1 MLRYSSKVPADVGL
15 KINFDLISKSVRE
28 TSPKV
33 IEGADLKLAGVMV
46 LLFKRE
52 EEYTV
57 ILNRRT
63 RMVEHHKG
71 EISFPGGRMEVGDEG
86 LLDTALRETFEE
98 MGISREKI
106 QVLGRID
113 DMQTKTGYM
122 IRPFVGVID
131 YPYNYRLSNEEVEE
145 VLEMPVAGLFSP
157 EYQRDEI
164 RITGKKQD
172 KAPVYVYE
180 GNVVFGATA
189 RILHNLADIIA
200 AA

>member
-46 LLFKRE
+46 LLFQRE

>member
-1 MLRYSSKVPADVGL
+1 M
-15 KINFDLISKSVRE
+15 KINFDLISKSVSE

-33 IEGADLKLAGVMV
+33 IECADLTLAGVMV
-46 LLFKRE
+46 LLFQRE

-63 RMVEHHKG
+63 RTVGHHKG
-71 EISFPGGRMEVGDEG
+71 EISFPGGRMEAGDEG

>member
-1 MLRYSSKVPADVGL
+1 MLRYSSKVPADGGL

-33 IEGADLKLAGVMV
+33 IEGADLTLAGVMV
-46 LLFKRE
+46 LLFQRE

-63 RMVEHHKG
+63 RMVGHHKG
-71 EISFPGGRMEVGDEG
+71 EISFPGGRMEAGDEG

>member
-33 IEGADLKLAGVMV
+33 IEGADLTLAGVMV
-46 LLFKRE
+46 LLFQRE

-63 RMVEHHKG
+63 RMVGHHKG
-71 EISFPGGRMEVGDEG
+71 EISFPGGRMEAGDEG

-131 YPYNYRLSNEEVEE
+131 YPYNYKLSNEEVEE
-145 VLEMPVAGLFSP
+145 VLELPVADLFSP

-164 RITGKKQD
+164 YIAGKKQA

>member
-1 MLRYSSKVPADVGL
+1 M

-28 TSPKV
+28 ISPKV
-33 IEGADLKLAGVMV
+33 IEDADLTLAGVMV
-46 LLFKRE
+46 LLFQRE

-71 EISFPGGRMEVGDEG
+71 EISFPGGRMEAGDEG

-113 DMQTKTGYM
+113 DMKTKTGYM

-131 YPYNYRLSNEEVEE
+131 YPYNYKLSNEEVEE
-145 VLEMPVAGLFSP
+145 VLELPVAGLFSP
-157 EYQRDEI
+157 ECQRDEI
-164 RITGKKQD
+164 HITGKKQA

>member
-33 IEGADLKLAGVMV
+33 IEGADLTLAGVMV
-46 LLFKRE
+46 LLFQRE

-63 RMVEHHKG
+63 RTVGHHKG
-71 EISFPGGRMEVGDEG
+71 EISFPGGRMEAGDEG

-131 YPYNYRLSNEEVEE
+131 YPYNYKLSNEEVEE
-145 VLEMPVAGLFSP
+145 VLELPVADLFSP

-164 RITGKKQD
+164 HIAGKKQA
-172 KAPVYVYE
+172 KAAVYVYE

>member
-1 MLRYSSKVPADVGL
+1 MSKVPADVGL

-33 IEGADLKLAGVMV
+33 IEDADLTLAGVMV
-46 LLFKRE
+46 LLFQRE

-71 EISFPGGRMEVGDEG
+71 EISFPGGRMEAGDEG

-113 DMQTKTGYM
+113 DMKTKTGYM

-131 YPYNYRLSNEEVEE
+131 YPYNYKLSNEEVEE
-145 VLEMPVAGLFSP
+145 VLELPVAGLFSP
-157 EYQRDEI
+157 ECQRDEI
-164 RITGKKQD
+164 HITGKKQAKSGVEVSVRSEIWVGQKSAR
-172 KAPVYVYE
+172 KAVSKFP
-180 GNVVFGATA
+180 
-189 RILHNLADIIA
+189 
-200 AA
+200 

>member
-1 MLRYSSKVPADVGL
+1 MLRYSSKVPADGGL

-33 IEGADLKLAGVMV
+33 IEGADLTLAGVMV
-46 LLFKRE
+46 LLFQRE

-63 RMVEHHKG
+63 RMVGHHKG
-71 EISFPGGRMEVGDEG
+71 EISFPGGRMEAGDEG

-131 YPYNYRLSNEEVEE
+131 YPYNYKLSNEEVEE
-145 VLEMPVAGLFSP
+145 VLELPVADLFSP

-164 RITGKKQD
+164 HIADKKQA

>member
-33 IEGADLKLAGVMV
+33 IEGADLTLAGVMV
-46 LLFKRE
+46 LLFQRE

-63 RMVEHHKG
+63 RMVGHHKG
-71 EISFPGGRMEVGDEG
+71 EISFPGGRMEAGDEG

>member
-33 IEGADLKLAGVMV
+33 IEGADLTLAGVMV
-46 LLFKRE
+46 LLFQRE

-63 RMVEHHKG
+63 RMVGHHKG
-71 EISFPGGRMEVGDEG
+71 EISFPGGRMEAGDEG

-131 YPYNYRLSNEEVEE
+131 YPYNYKLSNEEVEE
-145 VLEMPVAGLFSP
+145 VLELPVADLFSP

-164 RITGKKQD
+164 HITGKKQD

>member
-33 IEGADLKLAGVMV
+33 IEDADLTLAGVMV
-46 LLFKRE
+46 LLFQRE

-63 RMVEHHKG
+63 RTVGHHKG
-71 EISFPGGRMEVGDEG
+71 EISFPGGRMEAGDEG

-131 YPYNYRLSNEEVEE
+131 YPYNYKLSNEEVEE
-145 VLEMPVAGLFSP
+145 VLELPVADLFSP

-164 RITGKKQD
+164 HIAGKKQA

>member
-1 MLRYSSKVPADVGL
+1 MLRYSSSVPADVGL
-15 KINFDLISKSVRE
+15 RINFELISKSVRRA
-28 TSPKV
+28 SPKT
-33 IEGADLKLAGVMV
+33 IQGAGLKPAGVMV
-46 LLFKRE
+46 LLFQRE
-52 EEYTV
+52 GEYTV

-63 RMVEHHKG
+63 RMMEHHKG
-71 EISFPGGRMEVGDEG
+71 EISFPGGRMEVGDG
-86 LLDTALRETFEE
+86 CLLDTALRETFEE

-131 YPYNYRLSNEEVEE
+131 YPYNYKLSSQEVEE
-145 VLEMPVAGLFSP
+145 VLELPVDGLFSS
-157 EYQRDEI
+157 ECQRDEI
-164 RITGKKQD
+164 HMIGKKQV
-172 KAPVYVYE
+172 KAPVYVHE

-189 RILHNLADIIA
+189 RILRNLADIIA

>member
-33 IEGADLKLAGVMV
+33 IEGADLTLAGVMV
-46 LLFKRE
+46 LLFQRE

-71 EISFPGGRMEVGDEG
+71 EISFPGGRMEAGDEG

>member
-46 LLFKRE
+46 LLFQRE

-63 RMVEHHKG
+63 RMVEPHKG
-71 EISFPGGRMEVGDEG
+71 EISFPAGRMEAGDEG

>member
-33 IEGADLKLAGVMV
+33 IEGADLTLAGVMV
-46 LLFKRE
+46 LLFQRE

-63 RMVEHHKG
+63 RTVGHHKG
-71 EISFPGGRMEVGDEG
+71 EISFPGGRMEAGDEG

-131 YPYNYRLSNEEVEE
+131 YPYNYKLSNEEVE
-145 VLEMPVAGLFSP
+145 
-157 EYQRDEI
+157 
-164 RITGKKQD
+164 
-172 KAPVYVYE
+172 
-180 GNVVFGATA
+180 
-189 RILHNLADIIA
+189 
-200 AA
+200 